1 MNTAINF
8 ESESEFRY
16 VLTVVKQI
24 IAASKPSDNQAIM
37 SHIYKTSSAN
47 MDLNHIDEVIS
58 SMLEKQLIYNKPSK
72 KGSSYYIVEQLN
84 ENVHNNTNNTNDD
97 QITNID
103 NSHELTINNDDNDEK
118 STEQCSRKPAISED
132 INTPTG
138 L

>member
-58 SMLEKQLIYNKPSK
+58 SMLEKQLIY
-72 KGSSYYIVEQLN
+72 
-84 ENVHNNTNNTNDD
+84 TT
-97 QITNID
+97 
-103 NSHELTINNDDNDEK
+103 
-118 STEQCSRKPAISED
+118 
-132 INTPTG
+132 
-138 L
+138 